1 MRRRQS
7 GFGNKLIA
15 ENRPDSAVIAIFA
28 EHSTRL
34 QSTTIILYIA

>member
-7 GFGNKLIA
+7 GFGNKAIA
-15 ENRPDSAVIAIFA
+15 ENRPDSVVIAILA

-34 QSTTIILYIA
+34 QSTTIILCVA

>member
-7 GFGNKLIA
+7 GFGNKRIA
-15 ENRPDSAVIAIFA
+15 ENRPDSVVIAIFA

-34 QSTTIILYIA
+34 QSTTIILCVA